1 MLHEDKVHIMPMT
14 VFVAL
19 VNVINCRISGMAD
32 ILQELRTFTKTFSA
46 EFVYFVV
53 SLYPEVYI
61 SFHDV
66 INKKFLLFSEKST
79 MTKVY
84 TADENWDDYIRDV
97 ARVLLGGCYLNVDF
111 AFVDCLQDIGLLDF
125 NYFHNL

>member
-32 ILQELRTFTKTFSA
+32 SLQELRTFTKTFSA

-79 MTKVY
+79 VTKVY
-84 TADENWDDYIRDV
+84 TADENWDDYFRMFCKDNS
-97 ARVLLGGCYLNVDF
+97 GKNVCHEYGF
-111 AFVDCLQDIGLLDF
+111 LK
-125 NYFHNL
+125 

>member
-32 ILQELRTFTKTFSA
+32 SLQELRTFTKTFSA
-46 EFVYFVV
+46 EVVYFTIPF
-53 SLYPEVYI
+53 YPEVYI

-79 MTKVY
+79 VTKVY
-84 TADENWDDYIRDV
+84 TADENWDDYFRMFCKDNS
-97 ARVLLGGCYLNVDF
+97 GKNVCHEYGF
-111 AFVDCLQDIGLLDF
+111 LK
-125 NYFHNL
+125 